1 MGIGFDLQKASYP
14 VRSDD
19 PSDQEQCFG
28 KDLAQPYSMISR
40 TDLLLIFVEAA
51 LRIVLMAR
59 AVLPCLPITF
69 PRSSLATFSSMTEVC
84 SPSISVTTTSS
95 GLSTNALAMYVI
107 SSFISISP
115 PSRVEQVRSM

>member
-1 MGIGFDLQKASYP
+1 MGIGLDLQKAAHP
-14 VRSDD
+14 VRPDD
-19 PSDQEQCFG
+19 PSDQKQSFG

-69 PRSSLATFSSMTEVC
+69 PRSSLATFSSITEVC

-95 GLSTNALAMYVI
+95 RFVTNALAMYVI
-107 SSFISISP
+107 SSFISIILLP
-115 PSRVEQVRSM
+115 EFP